1 MDSSQ
6 SPHAKPATGSNSYSS
21 KGGHSGPHA
30 GTCHQD
36 EQGHGEISEDDT
48 DLEKEA
54 ETMCYVY
61 GKIKR
66 ENGESG
72 CLDFCWLSD
81 PQFQS
86 LMRSMNF
93 WPSGTII

>member
-1 MDSSQ
+1 M
-6 SPHAKPATGSNSYSS
+6 
-21 KGGHSGPHA
+21 
-30 GTCHQD
+30 
-36 EQGHGEISEDDT
+36 

-81 PQFQS
+81 SQFQS